1 MNKTTRAL
9 LTGIVATALTAIGLA
24 APAPA
29 SEAEA
34 TVWYLAIGDSVSK
47 GLQPGLGID
56 PDGGFT
62 GQVLD
67 HLQASDDKYKQ
78 RNLACHITETSAE
91 MIHGGDCAYE
101 EGSQLA
107 QALVFL
113 RAHAD
118 TTGVV
123 TLTIGGNDIS
133 PCLGAGDL
141 TAIQVCIGQR
151 LQQLATNLSRML
163 HDVHQAAPNAT
174 VVVGNYYNP
183 YVIHPTMGAL
193 TVQAASALNSVI
205 AQVAGAYGDS
215 VADVAHEF
223 HSAPEYSVAEAQGWI
238 CLHTY
243 MCAIGNIHPRDS
255 GYDLLAAAFIAK
267 L

>member
-1 MNKTTRAL
+1 MNTRIRTVLAAL
-9 LTGIVATALTAIGLA
+9 AVAVLAGTGFA
-24 APAPA
+24 APARA
-29 SEAEA
+29 SDSEA

-78 RNLACHITETSAE
+78 RNLACHVTETSAE
-91 MIHGGDCAYE
+91 MISGGDCAYE

-113 RAHAD
+113 RAHSD

-133 PCLGAGDL
+133 PCLGAGDV

-151 LQQLATNLSRML
+151 LQQLAANLSRIL
-163 HDVHQAAPNAT
+163 HDVHEAAPSAI

-193 TVQAASALNSVI
+193 SVQAASALNSVI
-205 AQVAGAYGDS
+205 AQVAVAYGDP

-223 HSAPEYSVAEAQGWI
+223 HSAPEYPIAEAQGWI
-238 CLHTY
+238 CLRTY
-243 MCAIGNIHPRDS
+243 MCAMGNIHPRDS
-255 GYDLLAAAFIAK
+255 GYDLFAAAFIAK

>member
-1 MNKTTRAL
+1 MNTKLRAAL
-9 LTGIVATALTAIGLA
+9 AALSAAALTAIGLA
-24 APAPA
+24 APTQAA
-29 SEAEA
+29 GTEA
-34 TVWYLAIGDSVSK
+34 TAWYLAIGDSVSK

-56 PDGGFT
+56 PDGGLT

-67 HLQASDDKYKQ
+67 HLQASNDKYKQ
-78 RNLACHITETSAE
+78 RNLACHVTETSAD

-107 QALVFL
+107 QAVVFL
-113 RAHAD
+113 RAHSD

-123 TLTIGGNDIS
+123 TLTIGGNDVS

-151 LQQLATNLSRML
+151 LQQLAANLSRIL
-163 HDVHQAAPNAT
+163 HAVHEAAPNAI
-174 VVVGNYYNP
+174 VIVGNYYNP
-183 YVIHPTMGAL
+183 YVIHPTLGAL
-193 TVQAASALNSVI
+193 TVQAASALNAVI
-205 AQVAGAYGDS
+205 AQVAGAYGDP

-223 HSAPEYSVAEAQGWI
+223 HSAPEYPIAEAQAWV
-238 CLHTY
+238 CQHTW
-243 MCAIGNIHPRDS
+243 MCAIGNIHPRSS
-255 GYDLLAAAFIAK
+255 GYDLLADAFIAK

>member
-1 MNKTTRAL
+1 MNTKLRT
-9 LTGIVATALTAIGLA
+9 GLA
-24 APAPA
+24 ALVAAALTTIGLTTPSQA
-29 SEAEA
+29 AETESTA
-34 TVWYLAIGDSVSK
+34 WYLAIGDSVSK

-67 HLQASDDKYKQ
+67 HLQASNDKYKQ
-78 RNLACHITETSAE
+78 RNLACHVTETSIE
-91 MIHGGDCAYE
+91 MINGGDCPYE

-113 RAHAD
+113 RAHSD

-123 TLTIGGNDIS
+123 SLTIGGNDVS
-133 PCLGAGDL
+133 PCLGAGDVA
-141 TAIQVCIGQR
+141 AIQVCIGQR
-151 LQQLATNLSRML
+151 LQQLAANLSRIL
-163 HDVHQAAPNAT
+163 HDVHEAAPNAM

-193 TVQAASALNSVI
+193 SVQAASALNSVI
-205 AQVAGAYGDS
+205 AQVAGAYGDP

-223 HSAPEYSVAEAQGWI
+223 HSAPEYPIAEAQAWV
-238 CLHTY
+238 CQQTY
-243 MCAIGNIHPRDS
+243 MCAIGNIHPRNS
-255 GYDLLAAAFIAK
+255 GYDLLAAAFITQ